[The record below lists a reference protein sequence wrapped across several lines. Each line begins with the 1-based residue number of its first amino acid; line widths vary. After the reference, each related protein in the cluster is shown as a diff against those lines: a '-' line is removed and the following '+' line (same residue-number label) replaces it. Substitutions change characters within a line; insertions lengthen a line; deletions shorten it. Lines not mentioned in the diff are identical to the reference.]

1 MNILK
6 YFGFY
11 YRRLGKQFFLFM
23 FMAFAATSLQGL
35 GVAAFVAVMSFGQ
48 ENAEKSNLVTTYA
61 FKLLNFCGITG
72 MENMLLALLISC
84 SLIFFLSTIIL
95 IGVIWYSAHL
105 ESSLTIKLQ
114 EEIMRKLFRARYEYF
129 LTHSI
134 GFLNNVAIH
143 EMGKVSSSF
152 RFLSNVLI
160 NFLLEISFLAVS
172 VLTSLKVTILVGT
185 LGVPLLFLFKYIN
198 KRIKHYALR
207 NSIEVC
213 SLYSI
218 IHQILVN
225 FKYLKAA
232 NVHPAATRKMKS
244 QGEVYASVIRQQAL
258 WCSVSVE
265 GLKPFAITMLA
276 VIVYV
281 QVVFLKGTPADSI
294 VLMGILY
301 LCYQKSVVIMG
312 AYQKFLNSSGGIVI
326 YEQIHKELDKFKE
339 REDVFQGQVPDFSKG
354 IEFKDVYFKYMQ
366 GDYVLNGMSFNIKP
380 NSTVA
385 FVGGSGAGKS
395 TIVNLVSGLLDPQKG
410 EILISGVAYKDVNLD
425 KLRSGIGYVTQEPV
439 VFNDTVLNN
448 ITLWEPS
455 LKDNAEEAAR
465 KAYAHKFISEMEKG
479 FDSMLGDDGMNISGG
494 QRQRITIA
502 RELMRDT
509 PLLILDEAT
518 SSLDSETEKFI
529 QKSIDDA
536 HGKRTMI
543 IIAHRLSTVRKAD
556 KIYVL
561 EKGRIIEE
569 GTYDELYAKGG
580 KFREMVELQ
589 GLAGRNME
597 G

>member
-1 MNILK
+1 MNIIK
-6 YFGFY
+6 YFKFY
-11 YRRLGKQFFLFM
+11 YSLLGKRFTLFIIM
-23 FMAFAATSLQGL
+23 TFGATSLQGL
-35 GVAAFVAVMSFGQ
+35 GVASFIAVMSFGKN
-48 ENAEKSNLVTTYA
+48 EGDNSNLVTKYA
-61 FKLLNFCGITG
+61 YMFLNFCGITDQIQI
-72 MENMLLALLISC
+72 LITLLIIC
-84 SLIFFLSTIIL
+84 TVTFFVSTAIL
-95 IGVIWYSAHL
+95 VTVIWYSAHL
-105 ESSLTIKLQ
+105 ESWMTIQLQ
-114 EEIMRKLFRARYEYF
+114 QDIMKKLFRARYEYF
-129 LTHSI
+129 LTHSV

-152 RFLSNVLI
+152 RFLSNMLI
-160 NFLLEISFLAVS
+160 NFLLEISFITVS
-172 VLTSLKVTILVGT
+172 VFTNLKVCIIVGV
-185 LGVPLLFLFKYIN
+185 LGMPLLVLFKYMN
-198 KRIKHYALR
+198 KKIKHYALR

-232 NVHPAATRKMKS
+232 NVHPSAMRKMKE
-244 QGEVYASVIRQQAL
+244 QGEVFASVIRQQAL
-258 WCSVSVE
+258 WCGISVE
-265 GLKPFAITMLA
+265 GLKPFVITLLAI
-276 VIVYV
+276 IVYY
-281 QVVFLKGTPADSI
+281 QVVYLKGTPADSI

-301 LCYQKSVVIMG
+301 LCYQKAVVIMG
-312 AYQKFLNSSGGIVI
+312 SYQKFLNSSGGIVI
-326 YEQIHKELDKFKE
+326 YEQIHSELDKCME
-339 REDVFQGQVPDFSKG
+339 RADFYHGKDPDFSKG
-354 IEFKDVYFKYMQ
+354 IEFKEVYFKYMQ
-366 GDYVLNGMSFNIKP
+366 GDYVLNGLSFKIEP

-395 TIVNLVSGLLDPQKG
+395 TIVNLISGLLEPQKG
-410 EILISGVAYKDVNLD
+410 KILISGDKYEDVNID

-455 LKDNAEEAAR
+455 LKDSAKEAAK
-465 KAYAHKFISEMEKG
+465 KAYAYKFISEMEKG

-494 QRQRITIA
+494 QRQRVTIA
-502 RELMRDT
+502 RELMRNT

-518 SSLDSETEKFI
+518 SALDSETENFI
-529 QKSIDDA
+529 RQSIDDA
-536 HGKRTMI
+536 HGQRTMI
-543 IIAHRLSTVRKAD
+543 IIAHRLSTIKNAD

-569 GTYDELYAKGG
+569 GTYNELYSKSG

-589 GLAGRNME
+589 GLAGKNSE

>member
-1 MNILK
+1 MNIIK

-11 YRRLGKQFFLFM
+11 YKLLGRKFILFIL
-23 FMAFAATSLQGL
+23 MAFAATSLQGV
-35 GVAAFVAVMSFGQ
+35 GVAAFVAVMSFGK
-48 ENAEKSNLVTTYA
+48 ENTAKSNLVTEYA
-61 FKLLNFCGITG
+61 FKLLNLFGITNS
-72 MENMLLALLISC
+72 ESMLLALLISC
-84 SLIFFLSTIIL
+84 ALIFFLSTIIL
-95 IGVIWYSAHL
+95 ITVIWYSAHL
-105 ESSLTIKLQ
+105 ESSLTISLQ
-114 EEIMRKLFRARYEYF
+114 QDIMKKLFRARYEYF

-160 NFLLEISFLAVS
+160 NFLLEISFLSVS
-172 VLTSLKVTILVGT
+172 IFTSLKVTVLVGV
-185 LGVPLLFLFKYIN
+185 LGMPLLFLFKYIN
-198 KRIKHYALR
+198 KKIKHYALR

-232 NVHPAATRKMKS
+232 NVHSAAMRKMKAP
-244 QGEVYASVIRQQAL
+244 GDVFASVIRQQAL
-258 WCSVSVE
+258 WCSISIE
-265 GLKPFAITMLA
+265 GLKPFVITLLAI
-276 VIVYV
+276 IVYV
-281 QVVFLKGTPADSI
+281 QVIFLKGTPADSI

-301 LCYQKSVVIMG
+301 LCYQKAVVIMG

-326 YEQIHKELDKFKE
+326 YEQIHKELDQFKE
-339 REDVFQGQVPDFSKG
+339 RADIYKGTDPDFSKG

-366 GDYVLNGMSFNIKP
+366 GDYVLNGMSFDIKP

-395 TIVNLVSGLLDPQKG
+395 TIVNLVSGLLEPQKG
-410 EILISGVAYKDVNLD
+410 EILISKIPYKDINLD

-455 LKDNAEEAAR
+455 LKDSAEEAAK
-465 KAYAHKFISEMEKG
+465 KAYAHKFITEMEKG

-494 QRQRITIA
+494 QRQRVTIA
-502 RELMRDT
+502 RELMRKT

-518 SSLDSETEKFI
+518 SSLDSETENFI
-529 QKSIDDA
+529 RQSIDDA
-536 HGKRTMI
+536 HGQQTMI
-543 IIAHRLSTVRKAD
+543 IIAHRLSTVKNAD

-569 GTYDELYAKGG
+569 GTYNELYAKGG
-580 KFREMVELQ
+580 RFREMVELQ
-589 GLAGRNME
+589 GLAGKNAE